1 MESKLL
7 AMEQPKTCRFL
18 TKNKNGNLD
27 GALPRLVSLPLA
39 VKMDIAARRCSP
51 ITQGHPQKRQ
61 ALFLVASGMQFPLG
75 KGDVLFHWD
84 DEGTVGHM
92 EASEEDGTFA
102 VLSPL

>member
-7 AMEQPKTCRFL
+7 AIEQPKTCRFL

-27 GALPRLVSLPLA
+27 GALPRLVSHPLA
-39 VKMDIAARRCSP
+39 VKVDIATRRCSP
-51 ITQGHPQKRQ
+51 VTQRHPQKMQ
-61 ALFLVASGMQFPLG
+61 TLFLVASGMPFPLG

-92 EASEEDGTFA
+92 EASEEDGPFA
-102 VLSPL
+102 LLSP